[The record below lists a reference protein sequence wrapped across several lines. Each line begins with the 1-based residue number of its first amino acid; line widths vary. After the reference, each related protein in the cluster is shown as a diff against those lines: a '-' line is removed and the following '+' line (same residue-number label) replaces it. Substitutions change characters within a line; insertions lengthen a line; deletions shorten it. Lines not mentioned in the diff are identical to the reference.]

1 MPPLTRK
8 SLSLS
13 DQVRDAIEH
22 AGTSRYALAKRI
34 GCSQALLS
42 RFMSRT
48 GGLSLD
54 VLDRLAAELRLRV
67 VTEVEGITRGSEPIR
82 RESR

>member
-1 MPPLTRK
+1 MARK
-8 SLSLS
+8 SLRLS
-13 DQVRDAIEH
+13 DQVRHAIDH
-22 AGTSRYALAKRI
+22 AGTSRYALARRI

-54 VLDRLAAELRLRV
+54 ILDRLAAELRLRV
-67 VTEVEGITRGSEPIR
+67 VTEVDRITRGSGPVR

>member
-1 MPPLTRK
+1 MARK

-22 AGTSRYALAKRI
+22 AGMSLYALARRI

-48 GGLSLD
+48 GGLSLG
-54 VLDRLAAELRLRV
+54 VLDQIGEQLGLKV
-67 VTEVEGITRGSEPIR
+67 V
-82 RESR
+82 SRPRHSWVRDV